1 MQQIPTPKQRKASKQ
16 KKIAP
21 LLTGNPGDF
30 PLDQPLPSFH
40 PPTELQIQDHNP
52 TALNSSLLD
61 IPEPPLLQSFL
72 EPLDTLL
79 NEDMDD
85 SQNPSFIKKPLAE
98 DAQSIQKA
106 YSWNR
111 RKCIREIINPNPTR
125 CSIPM
130 DNLFAHFNSSWSP
143 PEDDSSPDFSSPPD
157 LPPIAEHLSPELI
170 CKCLK
175 SAENTAPGPDRISYK
190 HWRELDPMGKLLS
203 KIFTICLSLK
213 KISSTWK

>member
-85 SQNPSFIKKPLAE
+85 RFQLFETIHSDIIITIQN
-98 DAQSIQKA
+98 
-106 YSWNR
+106 
-111 RKCIREIINPNPTR
+111 
-125 CSIPM
+125 
-130 DNLFAHFNSSWSP
+130 HFN
-143 PEDDSSPDFSSPPD
+143 
-157 LPPIAEHLSPELI
+157 L
-170 CKCLK
+170 LK
-175 SAENTAPGPDRISYK
+175 TTANNK
-190 HWRELDPMGKLLS
+190 HQ
-203 KIFTICLSLK
+203 
-213 KISSTWK
+213 